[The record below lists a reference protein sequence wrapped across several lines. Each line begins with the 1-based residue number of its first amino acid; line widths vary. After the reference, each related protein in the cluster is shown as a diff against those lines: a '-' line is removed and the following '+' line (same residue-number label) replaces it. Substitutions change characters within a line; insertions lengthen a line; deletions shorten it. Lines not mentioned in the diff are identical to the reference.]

1 MQPILW
7 SFRRCPYAMR
17 ARLALDVAQIR
28 LEHREILLRD
38 KPQAFLQAS
47 PKGTVPV
54 LQIGERVIDESLDVM
69 RWALAQND
77 PEGWLQMPD
86 AGWDLIARTDGP
98 FKTALDRYKYAN
110 RFEGANST
118 EERDKAALFL
128 HELDERLTTTPWLFG
143 QTPRIADMA
152 ILPFIRQYANTDRP
166 WFDAQDWPALI
177 PWLDR
182 FLTSPRF
189 IRIME
194 KHPLWAPAPAKPV

>member
-1 MQPILW
+1 
-7 SFRRCPYAMR
+7 MR

-54 LQIGERVIDESLDVM
+54 LQIGERVIDESLEVM

-77 PEGWLQMPD
+77 PEGWLQIPD
-86 AGWDLIARTDGP
+86 DGWDLIARTDGP

-110 RFEGANST
+110 RYEGANST

-128 HELDERLTTTPWLFG
+128 HELDERLRDAPWLFG

-152 ILPFIRQYANTDRP
+152 ILPFIRQYANSDRP

-177 PWLDR
+177 RWLDR

-189 IRIME
+189 TRIME